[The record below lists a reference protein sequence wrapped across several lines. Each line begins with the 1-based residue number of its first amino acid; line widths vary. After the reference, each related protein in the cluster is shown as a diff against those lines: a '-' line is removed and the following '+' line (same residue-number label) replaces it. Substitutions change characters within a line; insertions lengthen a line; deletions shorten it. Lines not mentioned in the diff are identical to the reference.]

1 MAFLLILV
9 SMATLK
15 KTNKSKMLAGK
26 KWTKGN
32 HYKLL
37 VEMQISPVTTEV
49 NMEVSQETKSRY
61 DPATTKLTYH
71 RDICMLIFI
80 VALLFTISIMESKK
94 VSNNRNVYRKW
105 IL

>member
-1 MAFLLILV
+1 MV
-9 SMATLK
+9 TLK
-15 KTNKSKMLAGK
+15 KTNKSKMLTGK

-32 HYKLL
+32 HYTLL
-37 VEMQISPVTTEV
+37 AEMQISPVTTEV

-61 DPATTKLTYH
+61 DLATTFLGTYLKDSKLTYH
-71 RDICMLIFI
+71 RDICMPIFI